1 MIVLPIQIKKG
12 TDKIQ
17 DIDNTITVIN
27 NFFAHLLKE
36 VDIKHYPDDIRIL
49 PTNNTADIYNNS
61 SKMLK
66 KLAAKAVGT
75 IKEILLYE
83 KTTLVIPNNVDWRWN
98 TSTTPVD
105 RTDAN
110 LETRVT
116 DFNPIIKTK
125 NYYRIPLK
133 YIADLGLVNFIE
145 KTDNKFI
152 FTLETNLNKLFES
165 NAKEDIPTSP
175 DTEIIFH
182 NTPFHDTPYIS

>member
-1 MIVLPIQIKKG
+1 MLPIQIKKG

-27 NFFAHLLKE
+27 NFFANLLKE

-83 KTTLVIPNNVDWRWN
+83 KTTLVIPNNVD
-98 TSTTPVD
+98 
-105 RTDAN
+105 
-110 LETRVT
+110 
-116 DFNPIIKTK
+116 
-125 NYYRIPLK
+125 
-133 YIADLGLVNFIE
+133 
-145 KTDNKFI
+145 
-152 FTLETNLNKLFES
+152 
-165 NAKEDIPTSP
+165 
-175 DTEIIFH
+175 
-182 NTPFHDTPYIS
+182 